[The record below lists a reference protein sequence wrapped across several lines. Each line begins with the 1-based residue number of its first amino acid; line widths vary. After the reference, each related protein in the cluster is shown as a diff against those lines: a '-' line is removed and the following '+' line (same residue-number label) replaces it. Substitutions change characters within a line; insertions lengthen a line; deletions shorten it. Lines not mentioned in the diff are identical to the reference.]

1 MRNEFNQS
9 RNSLSSSP
17 LPLDYILFAL
27 IDRLLELQ
35 EGALR
40 LWVGHRI
47 GIWEPQEIKE
57 RLGSLYQGVMEM
69 GIQLS
74 LLGHVGG

>member
-1 MRNEFNQS
+1 M
-9 RNSLSSSP
+9 NSINPGIPFLLPSS
-17 LPLDYILFAL
+17 LDYILFAL

-35 EGALR
+35 GGALH
-40 LWVGHRI
+40 WVGHRI

-57 RLGSLYQGVMEM
+57 RLGSLFQGM

-74 LLGHVGG
+74 VLGHVGG